1 MSKCG
6 VCTTKISASKLRLDC
21 ADCKNEFHASCF
33 KMSKADIECITAD
46 GLVWRC
52 PTCSSMRRKSMRFES
67 DAAAGNLTLDDLM
80 KAVNEITNL
89 QKKSEKD
96 TNTAYETLNEKIDGN
111 TKVLYEQNVKM
122 DAYLK
127 TIETLVAENTELKK
141 KIVSLENRV
150 EDMEQYSRNNCV
162 EIHGIPQEPTENVV
176 HVVKEVGKALD
187 MNINDEM
194 IDACHRL
201 KKRPGAGNHQ
211 PPGIVVKFVRRI
223 DKEEMLKKRR
233 IKHNFSTRHMNL
245 TMDLPVYINES
256 LSPARRRLF
265 VLAREVKR
273 SKNFKYLWVRGGK
286 VFLRR
291 EDGAPVIHVT
301 CQADLSK
308 LI

>member
-6 VCTTKISASKLRLDC
+6 VCATKISASKLKLDC
-21 ADCKNEFHASCF
+21 VDCKNEFHASCL
-33 KMSKADIECITAD
+33 KMSKADVDCITAD

-52 PTCSSMRRKSMRFES
+52 LPCSSTRRKSMRFES
-67 DAAAGNLTLDDLM
+67 DAAEGTLTLDDLM
-80 KAVNEITNL
+80 KAVIEIRDL

-96 TNTAYETLNEKIDGN
+96 TNVAYETLNEKIDGN
-111 TKVLYEQNVKM
+111 TKVLNEQNAKM
-122 DAYLK
+122 DEYLK
-127 TIETLVAENTELKK
+127 TIETLMKENADLKK
-141 KIVSLENRV
+141 KIVSLESRI

-162 EIHGIPQEPTENVV
+162 EIHGIPQEPTEDVV
-176 HVVKEVGKALD
+176 NVVKEVGKALD
-187 MNINDEM
+187 MKITDEM

-201 KKRPGAGNHQ
+201 KKRPGAGNQ
-211 PPGIVVKFVRRI
+211 QTPGIVVKFVRRI
-223 DKEEMLKKRR
+223 DKEELMRKRR

-245 TMDLPVYINES
+245 AMDLPVFINES

-291 EDGAPVIHVT
+291 EDGAPVVHVT

-308 LI
+308 LT